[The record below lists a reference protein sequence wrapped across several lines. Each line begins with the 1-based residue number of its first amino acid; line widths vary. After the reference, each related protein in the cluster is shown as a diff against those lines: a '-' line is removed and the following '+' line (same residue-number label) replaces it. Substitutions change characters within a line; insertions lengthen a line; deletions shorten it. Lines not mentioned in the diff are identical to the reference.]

1 METCRRFQKRKCMYK
16 HVFFAMRTPCL
27 VVSYAFNCTIAN
39 SGDELVVLR
48 TLPVNQLELEK
59 ASVAGPLWLK

>member
-1 METCRRFQKRKCMYK
+1 MYK